1 MSVDTTLD
9 IAFTTLLGKAQGT
22 STGTGS
28 VVPIPTTGGGTSGTG
43 GTSGST
49 SSTALPVSVNFGWGG
64 GGSTLTANGADPV
77 KASIPFPCTIAAA
90 RLCAGDGQGH
100 PIAVSASIDVE
111 VTQFNT
117 FGASVPLQGSGT
129 IPRLQSD
136 SVANCN
142 LSGWQTNLVAGD
154 WLIARLASFSGSATW
169 VALELILQPISVQ
182 LGVST
187 VVDNAGNRLVDNSGN
202 VIVYRN

>member
-9 IAFTTLLGKAQGT
+9 IAFTTLLAKAQGT
-22 STGTGS
+22 TTGT
-28 VVPIPTTGGGTSGTG
+28 VVPTPTPITGGSGGT
-43 GTSGST
+43 TSGSSDT
-49 SSTALPVSVNFGWGG
+49 RPVSVNFEWAGG
-64 GGSTLTANGADPV
+64 GTALIASNLDPIKV
-77 KASIPFPCTIAAA
+77 SIPFPCTVAAA

-100 PIAVSASIDVE
+100 PSAVTATLDVE
-111 VTQFNT
+111 ITQFGT
-117 FGASVPLQGSGT
+117 FGSSRTLQGSGT
-129 IPRLQSD
+129 APRLQSD

-154 WLIARLASFSGSATW
+154 WLIARLAAFTGSATW
-169 VALELILQPISVQ
+169 LALELTLQPINAN